1 MILIIIYLNKNGRE
15 IWRILGVILIGK
27 DNLHDDDDS
36 SCKFLALIYFNV
48 LFIALRSEWSNAKFQ
63 IYFVIIFF

>member
-27 DNLHDDDDS
+27 DNLHDDDL

-48 LFIALRSEWSNAKFQ
+48 LFIALCSEWSNAKFQ

>member
-27 DNLHDDDDS
+27 DNLHDDNL

-48 LFIALRSEWSNAKFQ
+48 LFIA
-63 IYFVIIFF
+63 